1 MKSYFRTNDSKA
13 IMAQVRV
20 RNKHQITI
28 PSRIAE
34 SADIKPDDMLDVTFK
49 NGVITLIPVART
61 KRKDSPL
68 AYAGIAR
75 GLWGKTTSEI
85 EIELGKNRGSWER

>member
-1 MKSYFRTNDSKA
+1 MT
-13 IMAQVRV
+13 QVRV

-49 NGVITLIPVART
+49 NGDITLIPVSRK
-61 KRKDSPL
+61 KRKESL
-68 AYAGIAR
+68 MAYAGIAK
-75 GLWGKTTSEI
+75 GVWGNTASVI
-85 EIELGKNRGSWER
+85 EAELQKNRDSWSDH